1 MSANIASGRAQ
12 HGYNSCVRR
21 AVHSLLVAVV
31 LLGLLATGCKD
42 EANPVLPPVD
52 TEPPGLSG
60 AGAGADAALAV
71 RDTAV
76 DRIPDLAVEAPPPDG
91 RQIACSLLKQDCS
104 TDQLPLQACYP
115 VGTLGR
121 CLVAGSAPPLVGC
134 TAVNDCE
141 KGTVCVPDV
150 QTGMGVCFSLCNR
163 SDTSTCGK
171 NNTCVE
177 LHGFSDVGYCLQ
189 T

>member
-1 MSANIASGRAQ
+1 VLRKVGR
-12 HGYNSCVRR
+12 
-21 AVHSLLVAVV
+21 LLVAVA
-31 LLGLLATGCKD
+31 LLGLWATGCAD
-42 EANPVLPPVD
+42 EANPVLPPVGN
-52 TEPPGLSG
+52 EHPGLSG
-60 AGAGADAALAV
+60 AGIGADAAPAV
-71 RDTAV
+71 ADATP
-76 DRIPDLAVEAPPPDG
+76 DRIPDLAVEAPAPDG
-91 RQIACSLLKQDCS
+91 RQTACSLLKQDCPMGE
-104 TDQLPLQACYP
+104 LPLQACYP

-121 CLVAGSAPPLVGC
+121 CLIAGSAAPLVGC

-141 KGTVCVPDV
+141 KGTVCVPDA

-171 NNTCVE
+171 NNICAE

>member
-1 MSANIASGRAQ
+1 VQ
-12 HGYNSCVRR
+12 RR
-21 AVHSLLVAVV
+21 LNLLLVSVV
-31 LLGLLATGCKD
+31 LVGISAAGCK
-42 EANPVLPPVD
+42 EETNPVLPPVGND
-52 TEPPGLSG
+52 PPGLSG
-60 AGAGADAALAV
+60 AGAGADAAQSTS
-71 RDTAV
+71 DTAAE
-76 DRIPDLAVEAPPPDG
+76 RIPDLAIEAPAPDG
-91 RQIACSLLKQDCS
+91 RQTACSLLKQDCP
-104 TDQLPLQACYP
+104 TGEVPLQGCYP

-141 KGTVCVPDV
+141 KGTVCVPDA

-171 NNTCVE
+171 SNICTE

-189 T
+189 P